1 MGVIFFFTPTALLET
16 EQKELHVTTIVLQIA
31 AQTVLLI
38 RAYFRPNTKEVH
50 PLLRSL
56 ILLFPESVSSIMR
69 FSVLAFCDVIKG
81 TDHLGQVMEQYPK
94 PGGAA
99 NQSTVFYPE
108 SSAAWTPSAGWIVTV
123 ILVLRECRI
132 CLRRI

>member
-1 MGVIFFFTPTALLET
+1 MLET
-16 EQKELHVTTIVLQIA
+16 EQKEFHVTTILLQIA
-31 AQTVLLI
+31 TQTVLLI
-38 RAYFRPNTKEVH
+38 RAHFHPNTKEVP

-56 ILLFPESVSSIMR
+56 ILLFFR
-69 FSVLAFCDVIKG
+69 GFRVLAFCDVIKG
-81 TDHLGQVMEQYPK
+81 TDHLGQVMEHPK